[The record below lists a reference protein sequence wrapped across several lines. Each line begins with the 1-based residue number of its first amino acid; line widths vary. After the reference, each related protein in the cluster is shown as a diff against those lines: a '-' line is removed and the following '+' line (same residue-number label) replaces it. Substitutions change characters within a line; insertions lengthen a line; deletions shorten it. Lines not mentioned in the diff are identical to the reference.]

1 MKIVC
6 EKCDGKGSKMQIFQG
21 AIAGMKCHHCKG
33 KGYNEIA
40 MTVEEVGRN
49 GRIAQAIEMALTN
62 NEYCIASYKGHHL
75 NSIKT
80 IDKLLEWADN
90 ELGINEVQI

>member
-21 AIAGMKCHHCKG
+21 AIAGMKCHDCKG
-33 KGYNEIA
+33 KGYNKIT

-49 GRIAQAIEMALTN
+49 GRIAQAVEMALQH
-62 NEYCIASYKGHHL
+62 EGAIICISDTCAVDSV
-75 NSIKT
+75 
-80 IDKLLEWADN
+80 DELLEWADN
-90 ELGINEVQI
+90 ELGISEVK